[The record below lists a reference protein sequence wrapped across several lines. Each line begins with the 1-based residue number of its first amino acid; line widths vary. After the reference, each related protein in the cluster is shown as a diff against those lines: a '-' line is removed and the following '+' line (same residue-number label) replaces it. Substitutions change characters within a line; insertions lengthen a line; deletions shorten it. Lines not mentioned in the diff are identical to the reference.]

1 MNVSFVS
8 RVYKMLIVFLSIM
21 ILIGACFGS
30 IYGLDVVQRRL
41 KKQIDDDLS
50 SVDNKKKGYE
60 IRFLSFLVAFVIIL
74 INNILKWVVKYL
86 TEKERHETYT
96 AFNISIAIKL
106 MLARFVNTAIVPVI
120 INIQSDMWF
129 NEGGLVSDLF
139 SIMISIS
146 FIDPVL

>member
-1 MNVSFVS
+1 MEPDLNT
-8 RVYKMLIVFLSIM
+8 
-21 ILIGACFGS
+21 GS
-30 IYGLDVVQRRL
+30 VG
-41 KKQIDDDLS
+41 
-50 SVDNKKKGYE
+50 NKKIGYE
-60 IRFLSFLVAFVIIL
+60 IRFLSFVVAFVIIL
-74 INNILKWVVKYL
+74 INNILKWVVRYL

-96 AFNISIAIKL
+96 AFNISVAIKL

-146 FIDPVL
+146 FVDPIL

>member
-41 KKQIDDDLS
+41 KKQIDDDLA

>member
-1 MNVSFVS
+1 
-8 RVYKMLIVFLSIM
+8 MLIVFLSIM

>member
-1 MNVSFVS
+1 MEPDL
-8 RVYKMLIVFLSIM
+8 KT
-21 ILIGACFGS
+21 GS
-30 IYGLDVVQRRL
+30 VA
-41 KKQIDDDLS
+41 
-50 SVDNKKKGYE
+50 NKKMGYE
-60 IRFLSFLVAFVIIL
+60 IRFLSFVVAFVIIL
-74 INNILKWVVKYL
+74 INNILKWVVRYL

-96 AFNISIAIKL
+96 AFNISVAIKL

-146 FIDPVL
+146 FVDPIL

>member
-74 INNILKWVVKYL
+74 INNILKWVVRYL